1 MVFLVV
7 ALHTTPE
14 AFAKDFEKGLAVIK
28 VKSCANALVVR
39 RLRFDFHFYA
49 SGVVAKELG

>member
-1 MVFLVV
+1 MCGVA
-7 ALHTTPE
+7 ALHITPE
-14 AFAKDFEKGLAVIK
+14 AFAKDFEKGLAAIK